1 MKTAMQTL
9 ISQIETEISKEGNGT
24 MAIGF
29 DFGLKKAKQLAEEL
43 LEMEEEQMAYSKED
57 VLKAGEMGEINYL
70 DTKHIV
76 SYLDEA
82 KQYNKTF
89 KQQEQ

>member
-9 ISQIETEISKEGNGT
+9 ISQIETEINKEGNGA

-29 DFGLKKAKQLAEEL
+29 DSGLKKAKQLAEEL
-43 LEMEEEQMAYSKED
+43 LEMENEQIGDAWDSAYGGDSYYS
-57 VLKAGEMGEINYL
+57 GE
-70 DTKHIV
+70 
-76 SYLDEA
+76 SY
-82 KQYNKTF
+82 YNGTF